1 MLLEIKE
8 GENMRTI
15 EDYRDIVGDGVISNI
30 YKKAR
35 KLYGKH
41 ILEINSTYQG
51 GGVAEMLSSFIHLM
65 NDIGIETDWNIL
77 HGTPDFFEITKLF
90 HNALQGKPA
99 NLTEN
104 KRHIYLQ
111 TNEEFY
117 MYTHISHDLVIVH
130 DPQPLPLI
138 KFYKKGQPWVWRC
151 HIDISNPD
159 KNLWE
164 FLKPFILRYDMAI
177 LSNEK
182 YKKNDLPVEQKVIY
196 PAIDPLSP
204 KNIYLS
210 DGVIEKTLRKFDVKT
225 DKPLITQI
233 SRYDLWKDPEG
244 VLEVFKLVKEKVDCR
259 LILCGSM
266 ATDDPE
272 GLKVYERIKRK
283 ANRLIRNGDI
293 ILLNAEN
300 NTLVN
305 SLQRRSAVVVQKSIR
320 EGFGLTV
327 SEALWKETPVVA
339 SNVGGIPI
347 QIIDGENGFL
357 VDPYDIKDCANK
369 VITLLQN
376 PALAEDM
383 GKKGKEM
390 VRKNFLITRLVQDYL
405 DMLSQMLS

>member
-1 MLLEIKE
+1 
-8 GENMRTI
+8 MRTM

-30 YKKAR
+30 YRKAR
-35 KLYGKH
+35 KFYGKR
-41 ILEINSTYQG
+41 ILEINSTYSG

-65 NDIGIETDWNIL
+65 NDIGIDTDWGIL

-90 HNALQGKPA
+90 HNGLQGKPA
-99 NLTEN
+99 DLTES
-104 KRHIYLQ
+104 KRQVYLQ

-117 MYTHISHDLVIVH
+117 MYTHINHDLVIVH

-138 KFYKKGQPWVWRC
+138 KFFKKRQPWVWRC

-159 KNLWE
+159 KGLWE

-177 LSNEK
+177 LSNET
-182 YKKNDLPVEQKVIY
+182 YKKNDLPVEQKIMY
-196 PAIDPLSP
+196 PAIDPLST
-204 KNIYLS
+204 KNIDIS
-210 DGVIEKTLRKFDVKT
+210 DEVIEKTLIKFDVKT

-233 SRYDLWKDPEG
+233 SRYDPWKDPEG
-244 VLEVFKLVKEKVDCR
+244 VLEMFKLVKEKVDCR

-272 GLKVYERIKRK
+272 GLRIYENIRMK
-283 ANRLIRNGDI
+283 ANKLIRNGDVV
-293 ILLNAEN
+293 LLNTEN

-305 SLQRRSAVVVQKSIR
+305 SLQRKSAVVVQKSIR
-320 EGFGLTV
+320 EGFGLTI

-357 VDPYDIKDCANK
+357 VDPHDIKDCANK

-376 PALAEDM
+376 PAVAENM
-383 GKKGKEM
+383 GKKGKEI

-405 DMLSQMLS
+405 DMLSQLL

>member
-1 MLLEIKE
+1 MFLEIRE
-8 GENMRTI
+8 GESMRTM

-30 YKKAR
+30 YRKAR

-41 ILEINSTYQG
+41 ILEINSTYSG

-65 NDIGIETDWNIL
+65 NDIGIETDWGIL

-99 NLTEN
+99 DLTEN
-104 KRHIYLQ
+104 KRHVYLQ

-117 MYTHISHDLVIVH
+117 MYTHIRHDFVIVH

-138 KFYKKGQPWVWRC
+138 KFYKKRQPWVWRC

-164 FLKPFILRYDMAI
+164 FLKPFILRYDMVI

-182 YKKNDLPVEQKVIY
+182 YKKNDLPVEQKIIY
-196 PAIDPLSP
+196 PAIDPLST
-204 KNIYLS
+204 KNI
-210 DGVIEKTLRKFDVKT
+210 DIPDEVIEKTLRKFDVKT

-233 SRYDLWKDPEG
+233 SRYDPWKDPEG

-259 LILCGSM
+259 LLLCGSM

-272 GLKVYERIKRK
+272 GLRVYERIKRK
-283 ANRLIRNGDI
+283 ANRLIRSGDV
-293 ILLNAEN
+293 ILLNTEN

-320 EGFGLTV
+320 EGFGLTI

-405 DMLSQMLS
+405 DMLSQMLL

>member
-1 MLLEIKE
+1 
-8 GENMRTI
+8 MRTM
-15 EDYRDIVGDGVISNI
+15 EDYRDIVGDGVISDI
-30 YKKAR
+30 YRKAR
-35 KLYGKH
+35 KFYGKH
-41 ILEINSTYQG
+41 ILEINSTYSG

-65 NDIGIETDWNIL
+65 NDIGIETDWGIL

-90 HNALQGKPA
+90 HNGLQGKPVG
-99 NLTEN
+99 LTEN
-104 KRHIYLQ
+104 KRHVYLQ

-117 MYTHISHDLVIVH
+117 MYTHINHDLVIVH

-138 KFYKKGQPWVWRC
+138 KFYKKRQPWVWRC

-159 KNLWE
+159 KGLWE

-177 LSNEK
+177 LSHEK
-182 YKKNDLPVEQKVIY
+182 YKKNDLPVEQKIMY
-196 PAIDPLSP
+196 PAIDPLST
-204 KNIYLS
+204 KNIDIS
-210 DGVIEKTLRKFDVKT
+210 DEVIDKTLRKYNVKT

-233 SRYDLWKDPEG
+233 SRYDPWKDPEG
-244 VLEVFKLVKEKVDCR
+244 VLEAYKLVKEKVDCR

-272 GLKVYERIKRK
+272 GFRIYEKIKRK
-283 ANRLIRNGDI
+283 ADRLIKNGDVV
-293 ILLNAEN
+293 LLNTEN

-305 SLQRRSAVVVQKSIR
+305 SLQRKSAVIVQKSIR
-320 EGFGLTV
+320 EGFGLTI

-369 VITLLQN
+369 VITLLQSQ
-376 PALAEDM
+376 ALAEDM

-405 DMLSQMLS
+405 DMLSQMFL

>member
-1 MLLEIKE
+1 
-8 GENMRTI
+8 MRTM
-15 EDYRDIVGDGVISNI
+15 EDYRDIVGDAVISNI
-30 YKKAR
+30 YRKAR
-35 KLYGKH
+35 KFYGKR
-41 ILEINSTYQG
+41 ILEINSTYSG

-65 NDIGIETDWNIL
+65 NDLGIETDWDIL
-77 HGTPDFFEITKLF
+77 HGSPDFFEITKLF

-99 NLTEN
+99 DLTMN
-104 KRHIYLQ
+104 KKHMYLQ

-117 MYTHISHDLVIVH
+117 MYTHINHDLVIVH

-138 KFYKKGQPWVWRC
+138 KFYKKRQPWIWRC

-182 YKKNDLPVEQKVIY
+182 YKKNDLPVEQKIVY
-196 PAIDPLSP
+196 PAIDPLST
-204 KNIYLS
+204 KNIDIS
-210 DGVIEKTLRKFDVKT
+210 DEAIEKTLRKFDVKT

-233 SRYDLWKDPEG
+233 SRYDPWKDPEG

-259 LILCGSM
+259 LLLCGSM
-266 ATDDPE
+266 ASDDPE
-272 GLKVYERIKRK
+272 GLRIYERIKRK
-283 ANRLIRNGDI
+283 ADRLIRSGDV
-293 ILLNAEN
+293 ILLNTEN
-300 NTLVN
+300 NILVN
-305 SLQRRSAVVVQKSIR
+305 SLQRRSAVIVQKSLR
-320 EGFGLTV
+320 EGFGLTI

-339 SNVGGIPI
+339 SNVGGIPL
-347 QIIDGENGFL
+347 QIINGENGFL

-376 PALAEDM
+376 PALAKDM

-405 DMLSQMLS
+405 DMLNLI

>member
-1 MLLEIKE
+1 
-8 GENMRTI
+8 MRTM

-30 YKKAR
+30 YRKAR
-35 KLYGKH
+35 KFYGKR
-41 ILEINSTYQG
+41 ILEINSTYSG

-65 NDIGIETDWNIL
+65 NDIGIDTDWGIL

-90 HNALQGKPA
+90 HNGLQGKPA
-99 NLTEN
+99 DLTES
-104 KRHIYLQ
+104 KRQVYLQ

-117 MYTHISHDLVIVH
+117 MYTHINHDLVIVH

-138 KFYKKGQPWVWRC
+138 KFFKKRQPWVWRC

-159 KNLWE
+159 KGLWE

-177 LSNEK
+177 LSNET
-182 YKKNDLPVEQKVIY
+182 YKKNDLPVEQKIMY
-196 PAIDPLSP
+196 PAIDPLST
-204 KNIYLS
+204 KNIDIS
-210 DGVIEKTLRKFDVKT
+210 DEVIEKTLIKFDVKT

-233 SRYDLWKDPEG
+233 SRYDPWKDPEG
-244 VLEVFKLVKEKVDCR
+244 VLEMFKLVKEKVDCR

-272 GLKVYERIKRK
+272 GLRIYENIRMK
-283 ANRLIRNGDI
+283 ANKLIRNGDVV
-293 ILLNAEN
+293 LLNTEN

-305 SLQRRSAVVVQKSIR
+305 SLQRKSAVVVQKSIR
-320 EGFGLTV
+320 EGFGLTI

-357 VDPYDIKDCANK
+357 VDPHDIKDCANK

-376 PALAEDM
+376 PAEAEDM
-383 GKKGKEM
+383 GKKGKEI

-405 DMLSQMLS
+405 DMLSQLL

>member
-1 MLLEIKE
+1 M
-8 GENMRTI
+8 
-15 EDYRDIVGDGVISNI
+15 
-30 YKKAR
+30 
-35 KLYGKH
+35 
-41 ILEINSTYQG
+41 EINSTYSG

-65 NDIGIETDWNIL
+65 NDIGIETDWDIL
-77 HGTPDFFEITKLF
+77 HGSPDFFEITKLF
-90 HNALQGKPA
+90 HNALQGKPVD
-99 NLTEN
+99 LTMN
-104 KRHIYLQ
+104 KKHMYLQ

-117 MYTHISHDLVIVH
+117 MYTHINHDLVIVH

-138 KFYKKGQPWVWRC
+138 KFYKKRQPWIWRC
-151 HIDISNPD
+151 HIDISNPNKD
-159 KNLWE
+159 LWE
-164 FLKPFILRYDMAI
+164 FLKPFILRYDMTI
-177 LSNEK
+177 LSNET
-182 YKKNDLPVEQKVIY
+182 YKKNDLPVEQKIIY
-196 PAIDPLSP
+196 PAIDPLSN
-204 KNIYLS
+204 KNIHIS
-210 DGVIEKTLRKFDVKT
+210 DELIEKTLRKYNIKT
-225 DKPLITQI
+225 DKPLLTQI
-233 SRYDLWKDPEG
+233 SRYDPWKDPEG

-259 LILCGSM
+259 LLLCGSM

-272 GLKVYERIKRK
+272 GLMVYERIKRK
-283 ANRLIRNGDI
+283 ANRLIRSGDV

-327 SEALWKETPVVA
+327 SEALWKETPVIA

-376 PALAEDM
+376 SALAKDM

-405 DMLSQMLS
+405 DMLNQMLL

>member
-1 MLLEIKE
+1 
-8 GENMRTI
+8 MRTM
-15 EDYRDIVGDGVISNI
+15 EDYRDIVGDAVITNI
-30 YKKAR
+30 YRKAR
-35 KLYGKH
+35 KFYGKR
-41 ILEINSTYQG
+41 ILEINSTYSG

-65 NDIGIETDWNIL
+65 NDIGIETDWDIL
-77 HGTPDFFEITKLF
+77 HGSPDFFEITKLF
-90 HNALQGKPA
+90 HNALQGKSVD
-99 NLTEN
+99 LTMN
-104 KRHIYLQ
+104 KRNMYLQ

-117 MYTHISHDLVIVH
+117 MYTHINHDLVIVH

-138 KFYKKGQPWVWRC
+138 KFYKKRQPWIWRC

-164 FLKPFILRYDMAI
+164 FLKPYILRYDMAI

-182 YKKNDLPVEQKVIY
+182 YKKDDLPVDQKIIY
-196 PAIDPLSP
+196 PAIDPLST
-204 KNIYLS
+204 KNIQIS
-210 DGVIEKTLRKFDVKT
+210 EEVIKKTLRKYDVKT
-225 DKPLITQI
+225 DKPLVTQI
-233 SRYDLWKDPEG
+233 SRYDPWKDPEG

-272 GLKVYERIKRK
+272 GLRIYERIKRK
-283 ANRLIRNGDI
+283 ANRLIRSGDVV
-293 ILLNAEN
+293 LLNTEN

-305 SLQRRSAVVVQKSIR
+305 SLQRKSAVIVQKSLR
-320 EGFGLTV
+320 EGFGLTI

-339 SNVGGIPI
+339 SNIGGIPI
-347 QIIDGENGFL
+347 QIINGENGFL

-376 PALAEDM
+376 PDVAKDM

-405 DMLSQMLS
+405 DMLSQIL

>member
-1 MLLEIKE
+1 
-8 GENMRTI
+8 MRTM
-15 EDYRDIVGDGVISNI
+15 EDYRDIVGDAVITNI
-30 YKKAR
+30 YRKAR
-35 KLYGKH
+35 KFYGKR
-41 ILEINSTYQG
+41 ILEINSTYSG

-65 NDIGIETDWNIL
+65 NDIGIETDWDIL
-77 HGTPDFFEITKLF
+77 HGSPDFFEITKLF
-90 HNALQGKPA
+90 HNALQGKSVD
-99 NLTEN
+99 LTMN
-104 KRHIYLQ
+104 KRNMYLQ

-117 MYTHISHDLVIVH
+117 MYTHINHDLVIVH

-138 KFYKKGQPWVWRC
+138 KFYKKRQPWVWRC

-164 FLKPFILRYDMAI
+164 FLKPYILRYDMAI

-182 YKKNDLPVEQKVIY
+182 YKKDDLPVDQKIIY
-196 PAIDPLSP
+196 PAIDPLST
-204 KNIYLS
+204 KNIQIS
-210 DGVIEKTLRKFDVKT
+210 EEVIKKTLRKYDVKT
-225 DKPLITQI
+225 DKPLVTQI
-233 SRYDLWKDPEG
+233 SRYDPWKDPEG

-272 GLKVYERIKRK
+272 GLRIYERIKRK
-283 ANRLIRNGDI
+283 ANRLIRSGDVV
-293 ILLNAEN
+293 LLNTEN

-305 SLQRRSAVVVQKSIR
+305 SLQRKSAVIVQKSLR
-320 EGFGLTV
+320 EGFGLTI

-339 SNVGGIPI
+339 SNIGGIPI
-347 QIIDGENGFL
+347 QIINGENGFL

-376 PALAEDM
+376 PDVAKDM

-405 DMLSQMLS
+405 DMLSQIL